1 MAKMLDRADF
11 FRSAGMLT
19 RTLAGTS
26 AALEVSANIV
36 SAGSVG

>member
-1 MAKMLDRADF
+1 VDRADF
-11 FRSAGMLT
+11 FRSAARLT

-36 SAGSVG
+36 SAWSVG